1 MTSIYKQNKNRIL
14 NSLTFCKSSESPVCE
29 TAWDQKVQVV
39 KAAVLAGPALVLQT
53 AAVRAGAA
61 APQLPS
67 SHSPTH
73 FSGKREKK

>member
-1 MTSIYKQNKNRIL
+1 M
-14 NSLTFCKSSESPVCE
+14 
-29 TAWDQKVQVV
+29 

-73 FSGKREKK
+73 FSGKREPKVREAMGIYMWG